1 MGWDNRQMDLPQYE
15 RQSDM
20 DTYHHLTIREH
31 EDRIVADFTKQ
42 PILDAWTAKELG
54 DELRDVAGRADCRN
68 LILNFSDVKWL
79 ASAVLEKLVVVRSV
93 FGVQGRERYLGGRRA
108 RDSGNTRLDE
118 TGPGFQR
125 PQHRGGYFTIVE
137 QSPLQV

>member
-79 ASAVLEKLVVVRSV
+79 ASAVLEKLVVVHRSLASKGGSVTLVGVGPEIREILALTKLDQV
-93 FGVQGRERYLGGRRA
+93 FSVRSTEADTSQ
-108 RDSGNTRLDE
+108 
-118 TGPGFQR
+118 
-125 PQHRGGYFTIVE
+125 
-137 QSPLQV
+137 